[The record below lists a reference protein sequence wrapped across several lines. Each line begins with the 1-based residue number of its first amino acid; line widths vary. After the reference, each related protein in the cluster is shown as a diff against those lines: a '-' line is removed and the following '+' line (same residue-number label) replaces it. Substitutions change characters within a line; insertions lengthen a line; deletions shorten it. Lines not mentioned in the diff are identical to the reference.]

1 MKYIR
6 FICCLLV
13 LIFALSACASGKE
26 SSAPA
31 KSDDRVESSSP
42 TTPPSSVESEASEKS
57 DQQIAS
63 SPFPSASAENTP
75 TSDSSASLAP
85 SNDPLSEDEQ
95 FLAGVTYRHYEL
107 TGESTPYFVGRWYKQ
122 TLYNYRHMVTTNSGS
137 MLYFMVKDAPT
148 MEVNFTLITDNEV
161 PYYAYSID
169 GGTPVRRSI
178 TEPTVKLPDT
188 GRHTVRIITEGIH
201 EHVGK
206 WSEEKGYAFKN
217 IELPEGG
224 EILGIKPKEKIVFFY
239 GDSIT
244 EGINAIGASGY
255 GDSHSATNAY
265 PWYCSEK
272 LGVTLYNIGYGA
284 TGLINTGSFNTM
296 LAAIDRM
303 TNKRLVSMD
312 ITPDVIVINHG
323 HNDQYYGELQMKSA
337 LQKTMNRLRKKYPD
351 VPIVYM
357 IPFNQ
362 AHAALITEFMSTIEN
377 SYVIQTKGWNL
388 SMTEGVHPNP
398 AGAKKAGE
406 KLADEMLNIF
416 GEDYFKEY
424 PN

>member
-1 MKYIR
+1 MKR
-6 FICCLLV
+6 LRHLCCLLA
-13 LIFALSACASGKE
+13 LILVFSAITACGDGNTV
-26 SSAPA
+26 PL
-31 KSDDRVESSSP
+31 DPSSSP
-42 TTPPSSVESEASEKS
+42 G
-57 DQQIAS
+57 
-63 SPFPSASAENTP
+63 ASAPDDDLSSEGTSNEN
-75 TSDSSASLAP
+75 SP
-85 SNDPLSEDEQ
+85 SKEPLSEDEQ
-95 FLAGVTYRHYEL
+95 FLAGVSYRHYEL
-107 TGESTPYFVGRWYKQ
+107 TGENTPYFVGRWYKQ
-122 TLYNYRHMVTTNSGS
+122 TLYDYRHMVTTNSGS

-148 MEVNFTLITDNEV
+148 MEVNFTLITGNEV

-188 GRHTVRIITEGIH
+188 GRHTVRIITEGVH

-206 WSEEKGYAFKN
+206 WSEGKGYAFKN
-217 IELPEGG
+217 IGLPEGG

-296 LAAIDRM
+296 LMAMERM
-303 TNKRLVSMD
+303 TSKKLVSMD
-312 ITPDVIVINHG
+312 VLPDVIVINHG
-323 HNDQYYGELQMKSA
+323 HNDQYYGETQMKAA
-337 LQKTMNRLRKKYPD
+337 LQRTISRLQKKYPG

-357 IPFNQ
+357 TPFNQ
-362 AHAALITEFMSTIEN
+362 AHATLIAEYMSTVEN
-377 SYVIQTKGWNL
+377 SYVVPTRGWNI

-406 KLADEMLNIF
+406 KLADEMLKIF